1 MKTSFPSESEP
12 MVQQAFA
19 AWTRAV
25 LRHARSVLVLFGVLT
40 AAAAWFV
47 SGNLA
52 VDTSTTNMISAETPF
67 RQNAIVYDQAFP
79 QFSNLIVIVVDAPTS
94 DAATAM
100 ATALTAALRG
110 KSELFTEIEY
120 PEGDPFFRRAGL
132 LYLDRESLSA
142 LADRLAAAE
151 PFLATLAHQPDLNG
165 LFDFLGLALRNDG
178 DAGGGELADLF
189 RRIGGI
195 VEAHGA
201 DRPAMLPWRDLI
213 DGDRTDGARQVI
225 LARPRLENGGLSP
238 GADALAAI
246 RQAADGL
253 RDDGLR
259 DVTVRLTGSVAL
271 ADEELRSVALGGEK
285 AGLLTLGLVVL
296 LLVIGLRTIRLIV
309 PAIATLVVGLIWTA
323 AFAALA
329 IGHLNLISI
338 AFAVLFI
345 GLGVDF
351 SIHYC
356 LYYRER
362 AARDAAGALAATGSG
377 VGGSLA
383 IGAICAAA
391 GFLSFLP
398 TDYKGLAELGLISGG
413 GMAIAFFLNMT
424 LLPAIL
430 SLFPVKP
437 VETASP
443 RSATETFAA
452 KYYRPILWVAAICA
466 VLAAGAAPF
475 AKFDFNP
482 MNLKDPASES
492 VSTFL
497 DLADDPQN
505 GVYAIDVLVPGLEH
519 AVREAARLGAL
530 PGVGTVVTLNSLV
543 PENQAEKLTVID
555 DMAYFLG
562 PVLTAPAPNQAA
574 AGSFAASLEAFRRVA
589 ATFLAGGPDG
599 PLADAVA
606 QLNRA
611 LASIDPASAAQLQDL
626 DRRLTGYLPGLL
638 DDLRL
643 ALEAAPVS
651 VEDIPPHIRRNWLT
665 TDGAAR
671 IQLQP
676 AEPVQSN
683 GELRQ
688 FAATVLAAAPNAVG
702 TPVTISEAGDAVV
715 SAFREA
721 SIIAFVLVS
730 AILIFLLRSVAR
742 SLLVLL
748 PLVLA
753 AVLTGGTSVA
763 LNLPFNFANIIVL
776 PLLFGLGVASGV
788 HMVMREQAMDRAIDI
803 MQTSTPRAVLF
814 SALTTIA
821 SFGSLA
827 LSGHLGMTSM
837 GQLLTIAI
845 SYTLVCMLLVLPA
858 MMVWRDRRNP

>member
-1 MKTSFPSESEP
+1 MKTSFSSEKVTA
-12 MVQQAFA
+12 VQQAFA
-19 AWTRAV
+19 AWTLTVA
-25 LRHARSVLVLFGVLT
+25 RHARSVIVICGILT
-40 AAAAWFV
+40 VAAAWFAA
-47 SGNLA
+47 GNLA
-52 VDTSTTNMISAETPF
+52 IDTSTTNMISAETPF
-67 RQNAIVYDQAFP
+67 RQNAIAYDRAFP
-79 QFSNLIVIVVDAPTS
+79 QFSDLIVIVVDAPSS

-100 ATALTAALRG
+100 AKALTGALRG
-110 KSELFTEIEY
+110 KGDLFKGIEY

-132 LYLDRESLSA
+132 LYLDLESLSA

-151 PFLATLAHQPDLNG
+151 PFLATLAHQPNLNG

-178 DAGGGELADLF
+178 AAGGAELADLF
-189 RRIGGI
+189 RRVDGI
-195 VEAHGA
+195 VDAHVA
-201 DRPAMLPWRDLI
+201 DRPAMLAWRDLI
-213 DGDRTDGARQVI
+213 DGERKDGARQIV
-225 LARPRLENGGLSP
+225 LARPRLEHGGLSP

-246 RQAADGL
+246 RQAAADL

-259 DVTVRLTGSVAL
+259 DVTVRLTGSVAI
-271 ADEELRSVALGGEK
+271 ADDELRSVALGGEK

-296 LLVIGLRTIRLIV
+296 LVVIGLRTIRLIV

-329 IGHLNLISI
+329 VGHLNLISI

-362 AARDAAGALAATGSG
+362 AARDATGALVATGCG

-383 IGAICAAA
+383 IGALCAAA

-430 SLFPVKP
+430 SLFPGKP
-437 VETASP
+437 IETAAP
-443 RSATETFAA
+443 GVPTEPFTG
-452 KYYRPILWVAAICA
+452 KYHRPILWIAAACA
-466 VLAAGAAPF
+466 ILAASAMPF

-482 MNLKDPASES
+482 MNLKDPTSES

-497 DLADDPQN
+497 DLANDPRN
-505 GVYAIDVLVPGLEH
+505 GVYAIDVLVAGLDH
-519 AVREAARLGAL
+519 AAREAERLSAL
-530 PGVGTVVTLNSLV
+530 PGVGTAVTLNSLV
-543 PENQAEKLTVID
+543 PEDQAEKLTVID

-562 PVLTAPAPNQAA
+562 PVLTAPAADQPA
-574 AGSFAASLEAFRRVA
+574 AGSFAESLEDFRRTA
-589 ATFLAGGPDG
+589 ATFLAGDPGG

-606 QLNRA
+606 QLDRA
-611 LASIDPASAAQLQDL
+611 LSSVDPANAARLQDL

-643 ALEAAPVS
+643 ALEAGPVS
-651 VEDIPPHIRRNWLT
+651 VDDIPPHIRRNWLT
-665 TDGAAR
+665 NDGVAR

-676 AEPVQSN
+676 AKPVRSN
-683 GELRQ
+683 DELRQ

-730 AILIFLLRSVAR
+730 AILIVLLRGIAR
-742 SLLVLL
+742 SFLVLL
-748 PLVLA
+748 PLSLA

-788 HMVMREQAMDRAIDI
+788 HMVMREQAANRAIDI

-845 SYTLVCMLLVLPA
+845 GYTLVCMLLVLPA
-858 MMVWRDRRNP
+858 MMAWRDRRSP